1 MYETL
6 EEQQTVV
13 TPEQVQLQFQTAGIG
28 SRAMAH
34 LLDGLILVLLNAGIV
49 AALFGLASLGE
60 EGGTSTTSEAGN
72 YAAAIFIILVILIN
86 VGYFICTEYYMA
98 GQTPGKRVFGL
109 RVLQDNGQSATFLSV
124 IIRNFFR
131 LVDLLPSFYFLGV
144 MVMLFSK
151 KDKRLGD
158 MVAGT
163 MVVLELQK
171 VRARRRRTIDKAI
184 ARYRSRG
191 QLPELQLEQER
202 IQLFHEKDWLMLS
215 TWIDSLPTMHDA
227 RLYELGKPIAEY
239 LAAKLQY
246 PLEPTMSTQ
255 GYLIALYVR
264 FREDW
269 EL

>member
-6 EEQQTVV
+6 EKQQTVV

-34 LLDGLILVLLNAGIV
+34 LLDGLILVLLNAGIL
-49 AALFGLASLGE
+49 AALFGLASLAE
-60 EGGTSTTSEAGN
+60 EGTPATSSGAGD

-131 LVDLLPSFYFLGV
+131 LLDMLPTFYFLGV
-144 MVMLFSK
+144 MIMLFSK

-184 ARYRSRG
+184 AKWQS
-191 QLPELQLEQER
+191 QLPELQLEEGR
-202 IQLFHEKDWLMLS
+202 IQVFNAKDWLMLS
-215 TWIDSLPTMHDA
+215 TWMDSLPTMHHT
-227 RLYELGKPIAEY
+227 RLDELGKPIAEY
-239 LAAKLQY
+239 IAAKLQH
-246 PLEPTMSTQ
+246 PPEAAISTQ
-255 GYLIALYVR
+255 AYLIALYIR